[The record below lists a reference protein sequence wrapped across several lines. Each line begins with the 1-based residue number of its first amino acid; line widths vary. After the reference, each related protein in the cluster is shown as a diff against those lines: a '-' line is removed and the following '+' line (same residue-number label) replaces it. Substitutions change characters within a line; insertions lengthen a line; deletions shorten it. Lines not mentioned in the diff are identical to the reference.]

1 MGYAVGFVAVVLSA
15 AVASGADVA
24 KSDPGANRALVPVAQ
39 IEKTAYDWTNRHE
52 RILREQRAMDPDIV
66 LLGDS
71 ITHEWAGRHS
81 IGGDDALPRFKRAF
95 EGYRVL
101 DAGYG
106 FDRIQNVLWRLDN
119 GELDGTRPKLVVLLA
134 GTNNMN
140 VKSKADPT
148 LMNST
153 PEEIAEGVVAVADRL
168 RRKLPGSRI
177 LVLGIFPRG
186 RKAGSRYRVAGSAAN
201 RLIAEGLT
209 DMERVS
215 FADISDAFLDENGV
229 FPEELS
235 HDALHLKD
243 AGFVRWRAALQPWI
257 EKYVLSKH

>member
-24 KSDPGANRALVPVAQ
+24 KSDPGANRALVPMAQ

-106 FDRIQNVLWRLDN
+106 FDRIQNVFWRLDN

-140 VKSKADPT
+140 VKSPLACGAP
-148 LMNST
+148 
-153 PEEIAEGVVAVADRL
+153 AVD
-168 RRKLPGSRI
+168 
-177 LVLGIFPRG
+177 
-186 RKAGSRYRVAGSAAN
+186 
-201 RLIAEGLT
+201 
-209 DMERVS
+209 
-215 FADISDAFLDENGV
+215 
-229 FPEELS
+229 
-235 HDALHLKD
+235 
-243 AGFVRWRAALQPWI
+243 
-257 EKYVLSKH
+257 

>member
-1 MGYAVGFVAVVLSA
+1 MNMSYAVGLVAVVLA
-15 AVASGADVA
+15 AGAASGA
-24 KSDPGANRALVPVAQ
+24 GANRALVPVAQ

-81 IGGDDALPRFKRAF
+81 IGGDDAMPRFKRAF

-140 VKSKADPT
+140 EKSKADPT
-148 LMNST
+148 LVNNT
-153 PEEIAEGVVAVADRL
+153 PEEIAEGVIAIADRL
-168 RRKLPGSRI
+168 RLRRI
-177 LVLGIFPRG
+177 RRRFAAPCPR
-186 RKAGSRYRVAGSAAN
+186 
-201 RLIAEGLT
+201 
-209 DMERVS
+209 
-215 FADISDAFLDENGV
+215 
-229 FPEELS
+229 
-235 HDALHLKD
+235 
-243 AGFVRWRAALQPWI
+243 
-257 EKYVLSKH
+257 